1 MCTSVF
7 LGTEKGFF
15 GRNMDL
21 YYDVSSSVIITPRKF
36 SFDFRFEDTINE
48 HFSIIGMGMV
58 KDGYPL
64 YFDGANEKGLCM
76 AGLNFPGNACYS
88 ESIVGG
94 KSNIASFEL
103 IPWVL
108 SKCESIDEAKALLL
122 TTSVIKINFND
133 RIPSSPLHWHIA
145 DADGSFV
152 FEVTREGQRIYDDP
166 VSVMTNNPP
175 FDFHLLNLSQYQN
188 LRVGNTENQLFHR
201 GLKPF
206 SDGMGSFGLPGD
218 FSSASRFVKVAYLTV
233 NSKGEDIDQFFHILD
248 SVAVVRGSVL
258 TETDQCVITKYS
270 CGIDMKSLIYYYK
283 TYENNRL
290 NAVSLKNCNLDGE
303 KLFVYKI
310 NNTQDIFFVN

>member
-21 YYDVSSSVIITPRKF
+21 YYDVSSSVIVTPR
-36 SFDFRFEDTINE
+36 RFAFNLRLEEPIKE

-58 KDGYPL
+58 KEGYPL

-76 AGLNFPGNACYS
+76 AGLNFKGNAHYS
-88 ESIVGG
+88 EGVAEE
-94 KSNIASFEL
+94 KNNIAPFEL
-103 IPWVL
+103 LPWVL
-108 SKCESIDEAKALLL
+108 SKCENVAEAKALLL
-122 TTSVIKINFND
+122 STCVVNMNFND
-133 RIPSSPLHWHIA
+133 SIPSSPLHWHIA

-175 FDFHLLNLSQYQN
+175 FDFHLHNLSQYQN
-188 LRVGNTENQLFHR
+188 LRVSNAEKTLFDK
-201 GLKPF
+201 GIKAF

-218 FSSASRFVKVAYLTV
+218 FSSASRFVKAAFLTS
-233 NSKGEDIDQFFHILD
+233 NSKGDDIDQFFHILD
-248 SVAVVRGSVL
+248 SIAVVRGSVL
-258 TETDQCVITKYS
+258 TEDGQSVITKYS

-290 NAVSLKNCNLDGE
+290 NAVSLKNCDLDSE